1 MKIFAFIFARGGS
14 KGIRNKN
21 LVKVK
26 GKPLI
31 FYSIKIAQKIK
42 GINKIYVSS
51 DSEKILKYAKKLGAL
66 TIKRPKKIS
75 GDNSPEVLAWRH
87 AIMFLKKKNLKFDIF
102 LSLPPTA
109 PLRTTEDIERVLRS
123 IKEKKVDLVVTAKK
137 SHNSPWFNM
146 IVENK
151 KGYFVRIINNKILY
165 ETRQSAPRSFDM
177 TTVAYAAKPNYILK
191 YSDLM
196 KGNVKMVEIPE
207 ERAIDIDT
215 KFDLSLVR
223 FLKK

>member
-1 MKIFAFIFARGGS
+1 MKIYAFIFARGGS
-14 KGIRNKN
+14 KGIKDKN

-31 FYSIKIAQKIK
+31 YYSIKIAQKIK
-42 GINKIYVSS
+42 DIDKIFVSS
-51 DSEKILKYAKKLGAL
+51 DSEKILKYAKKLGVSI
-66 TIKRPKKIS
+66 IKRPKKIS
-75 GDNSPEVLAWRH
+75 GDSSPEVLAWRH
-87 AIMFLKKKNLKFDIF
+87 AITYLKKKDQKFDIF

-109 PLRTTEDIERVLRS
+109 PLRKIEDVERVLRS
-123 IKEKKVDLVVTAKK
+123 IKEKKVNLVVTAKK

-146 IVENK
+146 IIKNK
-151 KGYFVRIINNKILY
+151 KGYFERIINNKNLY
-165 ETRQSAPRSFDM
+165 KTRQSTPRSFDM
-177 TTVAYAAKPNYILK
+177 TTVACASKPNYILK

>member
-14 KGIRNKN
+14 KGIKNKN

-31 FYSIKIAQKIK
+31 YYSIKIAQKIK
-42 GINKIYVSS
+42 DINKIYVSS
-51 DSEKILKYAKKLGAL
+51 DSEKILKYAKKLGAS
-66 TIKRPKKIS
+66 TIKRPKEIS
-75 GDNSPEVLAWRH
+75 GDSSPEVLAWRH
-87 AIMFLKKKNLKFDIF
+87 AIMFLKKKDLKFDIF

-109 PLRTTEDIERVLRS
+109 PLRTIDDIDRVLRS
-123 IKEKKVDLVVTAKK
+123 IKEKKVNLVVTAKK

-146 IVENK
+146 IVKNK
-151 KGYFVRIINNKILY
+151 KGYFERIINNKILY
-165 ETRQSAPRSFDM
+165 KTRQSTPRSFDM
-177 TTVAYAAKPNYILK
+177 TTVAYASKPNYILK

>member
-1 MKIFAFIFARGGS
+1 MKIYAFIFARGGS
-14 KGIRNKN
+14 KGIKDKN

-31 FYSIKIAQKIK
+31 YYSIKIAQKIK
-42 GINKIYVSS
+42 DIDKIFVSS
-51 DSEKILKYAKKLGAL
+51 DSEKILKYAKKLGVSI
-66 TIKRPKKIS
+66 IKRPKKIS
-75 GDNSPEVLAWRH
+75 GDSSPEVLAWRH
-87 AIMFLKKKNLKFDIF
+87 AITYLKKKDLKFDIF

-109 PLRTTEDIERVLRS
+109 PLRKIEDVKRVLRS
-123 IKEKKVDLVVTAKK
+123 IKEKKVNLVVTAKK

-146 IVENK
+146 IIKNK
-151 KGYFVRIINNKILY
+151 KGYFERIINNKNLY
-165 ETRQSAPRSFDM
+165 KTRQSTPRSFDM
-177 TTVAYAAKPNYILK
+177 TTVAYASKPNYILK

-207 ERAIDIDT
+207 ERAVDIDT